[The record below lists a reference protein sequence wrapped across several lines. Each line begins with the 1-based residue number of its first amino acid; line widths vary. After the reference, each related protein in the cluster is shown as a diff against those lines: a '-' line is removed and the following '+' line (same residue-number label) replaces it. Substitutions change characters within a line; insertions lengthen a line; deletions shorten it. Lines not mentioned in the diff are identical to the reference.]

1 MKNVMM
7 GTYIRG
13 EETHNFNFGT
23 DLSVADKQRF
33 VNSVVSLVVDDENK
47 GYNSIL
53 RDLIFNFYVVDM
65 LTDVDTTELK
75 ESSFFVND
83 VEWFLEETNIVDI
96 VKANA
101 SPTLFDEL
109 SRAVDK
115 SIEYLT
121 GVHPNPL
128 GEALASL
135 VSILEKKVNEFD
147 AGKMMEM
154 AQKLSG
160 MTGEFTIDN
169 IVNAYMNSDLHKK
182 NLKEIDDSKV
192 NNVEIKEPKVDG
204 SGE

>member
-1 MKNVMM
+1 M